1 MTPETRSKAATA
13 YSPLD
18 ATTHKPLMPSM
29 PLDAVRTHD
38 EGVALAERAEVGL
51 LGRIVNG
58 ELPAFEQLYRAYHPR
73 LTRFLDRLT
82 RRPGLVEELLNDTML
97 VVWNRAATYNGAS
110 KVSTWIFAIA
120 YRKAM
125 KALSRLDEPMP
136 EENEDDQPAPTES
149 GPEYHAAQSQIRA
162 ALAQAMDH
170 LSFEQRA
177 VVHLTYFHGIGYRE
191 ISEVVGCPVDTV
203 KTRMFHARRR
213 LKTLLSGRLED
224 WL

>member
-1 MTPETRSKAATA
+1 
-13 YSPLD
+13 
-18 ATTHKPLMPSM
+18 MPSM
-29 PLDAVRTHD
+29 PLDAVRPQD
-38 EGVALAERAEVGL
+38 DGAALADRAEASLVARTAG
-51 LGRIVNG
+51 G
-58 ELPAFEQLYRAYHPR
+58 ELQAFEQLYRAYHPR

-82 RRPGLVEELLNDTML
+82 RRPVLVGELLNDTML
-97 VVWNRAATYNGAS
+97 VVWNRAGSYNGQS

-136 EENEDDQPAPTES
+136 DEPDDDQPAPAES
-149 GPEYHAAQSQIRA
+149 GPEYHAVQSQIRA
-162 ALAQAMDH
+162 ELAQALDH

-177 VVHLTYFHGIGYRE
+177 IVHLTYFHGIGCRE
-191 ISEVVGCPVDTV
+191 ISRIVGCPVDTV